1 MSQGLPARVV
11 VVSGLHAAARA
22 HVVEE
27 LLHAVPGALAVHHD
41 LSDVAGGVVRRVL
54 RDRWG
59 ERDRSR
65 VDLVHACVS
74 CTLREDLVPLLLDL
88 AERGEDRLF
97 VVESWDGVEPRQIA
111 EALTRTLV
119 NGRPVSTWLRVG
131 AVITAVAAE
140 RLVADLA
147 TTDDMTDRRLAIA
160 SEDDRTVAEVLARQV
175 EYPTALAV
183 HGAEGADAA
192 ERERCTAVL
201 SQLNPAALVVPAER
215 GALVPLLA
223 GHFDV
228 AAAAARTDPT
238 TAQPPE
244 RCEAGEVRTV
254 TWRRFRPLH
263 PARLHAALDDVVA
276 AGLRSRGRFW
286 LASHPDTMLVWDA
299 AGSSLALEP
308 AGPWL
313 AALPD
318 AAWDMVTEQRRAAA
332 DLDWHPV
339 SGDRCQCLSF
349 TGVGLDVDRLVGILD
364 SCLLTEEEM
373 ADESRR
379 WTRADDPFAE
389 VLDIAS

>member
-1 MSQGLPARVV
+1 MSHALPARVV

-22 HVVEE
+22 HAVEE
-27 LLHAVPGALAVHHD
+27 LLRAVPGALAVHHD
-41 LSDVAGGVVRRVL
+41 LGEVSQGTVRRVL

-74 CTLREDLVPLLLDL
+74 CTLREDLVPLLVEL

-111 EALTRTLV
+111 EALALTTV
-119 NGRPVSTWLRVG
+119 SGRPVSTWLRVA
-131 AVITAVAAE
+131 AVVTAVAAE
-140 RLVADLA
+140 RVVADLA
-147 TTDDMTDRRLAIA
+147 TTDDMVDRRLAVA
-160 SEDDRTVAEVLARQV
+160 SEDDRTVAEVFARQL

-183 HGAEGADAA
+183 HGADGDPAV
-192 ERERCTAVL
+192 RQRCTAVL
-201 SQLNPAALVVPAER
+201 SQLNPAAVVVPAEG
-215 GALVPLLA
+215 GALLPLVA

-228 AAAAARTDPT
+228 AAAAARTDPA

-254 TWRRFRPLH
+254 TWRRSRPLH

-276 AGLRSRGRFW
+276 ASLRSRGRFW

-299 AGSSLALEP
+299 AGSALAMEP

-318 AAWDMVTEQRRAAA
+318 AAWDLVSEQRRAAA
-332 DLDWHPV
+332 DLDWTPG

-349 TGVGLDVDRLVGILD
+349 TGVGLDVDRLVGVLD
-364 SCLLTEEEM
+364 SCLLTEAEM
-373 ADESRR
+373 AGDPRR
-379 WTRADDPFAE
+379 WTRAEDPFAE
-389 VLDIAS
+389 VLDRAP